1 MTAAPKSE
9 NQWLKLDAK
18 SDNFCRFN
26 SKFSVVA
33 IMKFDDCTDA
43 IFSQQQNV
51 LNFKSLSIYRHW
63 RILHAKVFR
72 LEFHDLFRRKKH
84 KIRWLS
90 NDMYAYGH
98 RTHMSLRTMF
108 IAIDDTLGNIF
119 WKIKTS
125 ATHKNAH
132 ISTQREKLCFQLT
145 HTLTRAYLHSL
156 TIATNRNSIS

>member
-33 IMKFDDCTDA
+33 VMKFDDCTDA

-90 NDMYAYGH
+90 NDKYAYGH

-119 WKIKTS
+119 LKNKNFSDTQKCSHFNSTGKTLLS
-125 ATHKNAH
+125 AYTYTHA
-132 ISTQREKLCFQLT
+132 RVLT
-145 HTLTRAYLHSL
+145 LAY
-156 TIATNRNSIS
+156 NRYEQKFD